1 MSMFDEVL
9 IADDDPISRRL
20 LHVSL
25 AGAGYRVMAAPDGS
39 EALRILNQEDSPRL
53 AVLDWMMP
61 SLDGVDV
68 CRAVRRAAREPYR
81 YIILLTAKGHQTEII
96 EGLEAGADDYITKPY
111 DLQELK
117 ARLRAGK
124 RILELQEQLV
134 MAREQLRVQA
144 THDSLTGL
152 FNRMAI
158 LEALEREVVRSNREK
173 HPMAVIMADL
183 DHFKDIN
190 DTYGH
195 QAGDA
200 VLQEIARRMLS
211 SFRAYDFVGRYGG
224 EEFLI
229 VVPSSELPVAVELAE
244 RLRQNASAQPANVGG
259 VTIPVSLSLGV
270 AASTAGS
277 SSQATQLLHSADEAL
292 YAAKKA
298 GRNRV
303 ESALSVQPAGPS
315 VR

>member
-1 MSMFDEVL
+1 MFEEVL
-9 IADDDPISRRL
+9 IADDDPVSRRL
-20 LHVSL
+20 LQVSL
-25 AGAGYRVMAAPDGS
+25 GSAGYQVVTATNGA
-39 EALRILNQEDSPRL
+39 EALRILNERNCPRL

-61 SLDGVDV
+61 SLDGVEV
-68 CRAVRRAAREPYR
+68 CRAVRNSAQEPYL
-81 YIILLTAKGHQTEII
+81 YIVLLTAKGHQTEII
-96 EGLEAGADDYITKPY
+96 EGLEAGADDYITKPF

-134 MAREQLRVQA
+134 TAREQLRIQA

-152 FNRMAI
+152 FNRRAI
-158 LEALEREVVRSNREK
+158 LEALEREVARSNREK
-173 HPMAVIMADL
+173 RPMAVIMVDL

-195 QAGDA
+195 QAGDGA
-200 VLQEIARRMLS
+200 LQEIARRMLA

-224 EEFLI
+224 EEFLV
-229 VVPSSELPVAVELAE
+229 VVPTSEPHTAIELAE
-244 RLRQNASAQPANVGG
+244 RLRQSIAAQPVDVGG
-259 VTIPVSLSLGV
+259 VKISVTLSLGV
-270 AASTAGS
+270 AATNADNSDPV
-277 SSQATQLLHSADEAL
+277 QLLHQADEAL

-303 ESALSVQPAGPS
+303 ESALNAQPAGPQA
-315 VR
+315 R

>member
-1 MSMFDEVL
+1 MFDQVL

-20 LHVSL
+20 LQVTL
-25 AGAGYRVMAAPDGS
+25 TAAGYRVIAAADGS
-39 EALRILNQEDSPRL
+39 EALRVLRQQDSPRL

-68 CRAVRRAAREPYR
+68 CRTVRCSGREPYL

-96 EGLEAGADDYITKPY
+96 EGLEAGADDYIIKPY

-124 RILELQEQLV
+124 RILELQEELV
-134 MAREQLRVQA
+134 TAREQLRMQA

-152 FNRMAI
+152 FNRAAI
-158 LEALEREVVRSNREK
+158 LETLEREVIRSNREK
-173 HPMAVIMADL
+173 QPISVIMADL

-195 QAGDA
+195 LAGDA
-200 VLQEIARRMLS
+200 VLREIAQRMLA
-211 SFRAYDFVGRYGG
+211 SFRAYDVVGRYGG
-224 EEFLI
+224 EEFL
-229 VVPSSELPVAVELAE
+229 AVIPGAELAMAIE
-244 RLRQNASAQPANVGG
+244 LADRLRQKISAQPVHVDGCM
-259 VTIPVSLSLGV
+259 IPITVSVGV
-270 AASTAGS
+270 AASGMERN
-277 SSQATQLLHSADEAL
+277 QAAQAAVLLHHADEAL
-292 YAAKKA
+292 YAAKNA

-303 ESALSVQPAGPS
+303 ESCQSIPAGS
-315 VR
+315 EVR

>member
-1 MSMFDEVL
+1 MFDEVL

-20 LHVSL
+20 LQVSL
-25 AGAGYRVMAAPDGS
+25 TGAGYRVTTVADGS
-39 EALRILNQEDSPRL
+39 DALHAMNQENCPRL
-53 AVLDWMMP
+53 VVLDWMMP

-68 CRAVRRAAREPYR
+68 CRTVRHAAREPYL

-124 RILELQEQLV
+124 RIIELQEQLV
-134 MAREQLRVQA
+134 AAREQLRMQA

-152 FNRMAI
+152 FNRAAI
-158 LEALEREVVRSNREK
+158 LEALEREVVRSNRER
-173 HPMAVIMADL
+173 HPMAVIMADI

-195 QAGDA
+195 PVGDA
-200 VLQEIARRMLS
+200 VLQETARRMLA
-211 SFRAYDFVGRYGG
+211 SFRVYDFVGRYGG
-224 EEFLI
+224 EEFLV
-229 VVPSSELPVAVELAE
+229 VVPSSELPMAVELAE
-244 RLRQNASAQPANVGG
+244 RLRQQISTQPVNVGG
-259 VTIPVSLSLGV
+259 TMIHVTLSLGV
-270 AASTAGS
+270 AASGAGANQS
-277 SSQATQLLHSADEAL
+277 VQLLHHADEAL
-292 YAAKKA
+292 YAAKRA

-303 ESALSVQPAGPS
+303 ESAGSAEPAGQR